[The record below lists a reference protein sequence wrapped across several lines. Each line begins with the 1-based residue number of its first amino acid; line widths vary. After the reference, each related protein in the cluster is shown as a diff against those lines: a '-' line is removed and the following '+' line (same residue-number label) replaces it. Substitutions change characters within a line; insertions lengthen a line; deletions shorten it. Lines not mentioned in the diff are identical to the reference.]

1 MKSGEKQEQNMQIKT
16 NKGIGLGMPQ
26 TDLQQNTLWTQVL
39 VWVVGFM
46 ALVFFLFLIYL
57 LWLTSY
63 IIENNVVNNYIAACI
78 G

>member
-1 MKSGEKQEQNMQIKT
+1 MKSGEKQEQNMQIK
-16 NKGIGLGMPQ
+16 NKKGIGQGMPQ
-26 TDLQQNTLWTQVL
+26 TDLQQNTLWTQIL
-39 VWVVGFM
+39 IWVVGFM
-46 ALVFFLFLIYL
+46 AVVFFLFLIYT